1 MCIRDSLHIE
11 RRIHA
16 YDLRMPAADQQAEE
30 REAGM
35 GQFAVGQ
42 VDEVREDMPLQV
54 VDLDHRDVV
63 RHREPLG
70 ERYPD
75 EQRTQQPGAAREGD
89 GIDLPDGGLGDVY
102 KRQMMFCWCAREA
115 SSGITPPYFMCTA
128 WEAITF
134 DSSRLLRITAADV
147 SSHEDSMPRIVI
159 SIRFFVFFNY
169 FS

>member
-1 MCIRDSLHIE
+1 
-11 RRIHA
+11 
-16 YDLRMPAADQQAEE
+16 
-30 REAGM
+30 M

-89 GIDLPDGGLGDVY
+89 GIDLPDGEPGLSECRVDH
-102 KRQMMFCWCAREA
+102 R
-115 SSGITPPYFMCTA
+115 
-128 WEAITF
+128 
-134 DSSRLLRITAADV
+134 
-147 SSHEDSMPRIVI
+147 
-159 SIRFFVFFNY
+159 
-169 FS
+169 